1 MDALHVMGKQF
12 AQAIMVPSGDLGGN
26 HRSWL
31 VLTGLGEDHQIPGKS
46 IAWGAF
52 EAVAWRKSRRLLQD
66 FHGVIVPLETL
77 SNPSFDLVE
86 LCGILECAKG
96 SIEFIVTANGLQGSP
111 ISRVEL
117 QQSVL
122 GGGGGVRTDK

>member
-1 MDALHVMGKQF
+1 MKTIKFRENPSPEELLKQLL
-12 AQAIMVPSGDLGGN
+12 GD
-26 HRSWL
+26 
-31 VLTGLGEDHQIPGKS
+31 
-46 IAWGAF
+46 
-52 EAVAWRKSRRLLQD
+52 SRRLQD
-66 FHGVIVPLETL
+66 FHGVIVRLETL

-96 SIEFIVTANGLQGSP
+96 SIESIVEANGLQGSP

-122 GGGGGVRTDK
+122 GGGGGVRTDKRSGEVDVDVLRT